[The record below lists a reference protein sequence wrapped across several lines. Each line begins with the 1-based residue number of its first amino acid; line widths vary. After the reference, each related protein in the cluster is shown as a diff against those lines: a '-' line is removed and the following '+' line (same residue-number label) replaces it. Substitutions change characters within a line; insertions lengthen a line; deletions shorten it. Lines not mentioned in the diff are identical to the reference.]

1 MLLPVF
7 TAASTRK
14 HPKEEKLWTSLVY
27 GDGGE
32 GESTLSWL
40 TVPGTMHWNL
50 ILGQGMSHKA
60 FFWKEPVSGPTLHV
74 PVIIIIIIIF
84 GK

>member
-1 MLLPVF
+1 MIYIYISTQMLLPVF

-32 GESTLSWL
+32 GESTLS
-40 TVPGTMHWNL
+40 
-50 ILGQGMSHKA
+50 
-60 FFWKEPVSGPTLHV
+60 
-74 PVIIIIIIIF
+74 
-84 GK
+84 

>member
-1 MLLPVF
+1 MIYIYIYISTQMLLPVF

-32 GESTLSWL
+32 GESTLS
-40 TVPGTMHWNL
+40 
-50 ILGQGMSHKA
+50 
-60 FFWKEPVSGPTLHV
+60 
-74 PVIIIIIIIF
+74 
-84 GK
+84 